1 MKKDLFTFIERNDS
15 NKQFENHLSAS
26 VMVQIFGGGN
36 RANADTNFEDQVQYC
51 NPWSDCEAW
60 NCAPDCQCKSN
71 LA

>member
-1 MKKDLFTFIERNDS
+1 MKKDLFTFVERNDS